1 VRRRDLLALAAQL
14 GAGAAA
20 GHGEVWE
27 RLADAL
33 TRPGS
38 LNETVVRELEARSA
52 GLYLLEEIIPAQDV
66 LKVLVA
72 HLREVSTLLSGR
84 AGDPDDELRRRLI
97 VAPGRAACWRAGPRA
112 PWVIRPRPGIST
124 TPPSRRRA
132 RPATRPSPRAR

>member
-1 VRRRDLLALAAQL
+1 MAGVPADTFDLQLLAEAIGRNGTAVRRRDLLALAAQL
-14 GAGAAA
+14 GAAV

-66 LKVLVA
+66 LKVLIA
-72 HLREVSTLLSGR
+72 HIREVSTLLSGR
-84 AGDPDDELRRRLI
+84 PGDPDDELRRRLI
-97 VAPGRAACWRAGPRA
+97 VAVGEEQPAGGVVRE
-112 PWVIRPRPGIST
+112 RPG
-124 TPPSRRRA
+124 
-132 RPATRPSPRAR
+132 